1 MCLKTTSA
9 QLPTVSKSASNGT
22 SAAFEC
28 LDEPPSAC
36 VACFHLAASTSTR
49 VARFELSGRK
59 RTRRWT
65 AGQTANLF
73 QSDAS
78 PQTQWRERGGF
89 ARKRSILFSRC
100 SKERYAAGHV
110 NLKEITA
117 THNHDTNHFPVFLR
131 LSSDFPVLPDELL
144 AVR

>member
-1 MCLKTTSA
+1 MRGVFPFGRFYVHACRTFRIVGPQKDEAVDGRTNCKLVPKRR
-9 QLPTVSKSASNGT
+9 KSPNSV
-22 SAAFEC
+22 E
-28 LDEPPSAC
+28 
-36 VACFHLAASTSTR
+36 
-49 VARFELSGRK
+49 
-59 RTRRWT
+59 
-65 AGQTANLF
+65 
-73 QSDAS
+73 
-78 PQTQWRERGGF
+78 RERGGF